1 MLLIALP
8 SLAIAENAPS
18 KSVEQLFQ
26 NQMTALTASDYETF
40 IAHTDEAFKQALP
53 PNHFASLSN
62 ALSGHFAAGYDA
74 ENLGV
79 LRQEGL
85 LIHLWKVTPHEAD
98 TDYLVKMA
106 LRGSTIAGFW
116 IQ

>member
-1 MLLIALP
+1 
-8 SLAIAENAPS
+8 
-18 KSVEQLFQ
+18 
-26 NQMTALTASDYETF
+26 MTALTSSDYETF
-40 IAHTDEAFKQALP
+40 FTHAEDAFKQAVP
-53 PNHFASLSN
+53 PEKFASLSE
-62 ALSGHFAAGYDA
+62 ALAGSFAAGYDA

-85 LIHLWKVTPHEAD
+85 LIHLWKVTPNEAD

-106 LRGSTIAGFW
+106 LRGNTIEGFW